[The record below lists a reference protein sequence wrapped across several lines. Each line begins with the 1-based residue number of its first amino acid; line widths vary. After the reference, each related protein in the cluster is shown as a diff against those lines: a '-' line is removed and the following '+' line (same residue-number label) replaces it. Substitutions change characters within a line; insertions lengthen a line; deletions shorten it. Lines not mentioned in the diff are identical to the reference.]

1 MAAQVVE
8 EDAVFIALFLLVVGV
23 HIAPWGRRKG
33 AQLASLGEVRASMQG
48 VSAQTWAPGRRAGTG
63 SLLTIDQHV
72 VAQDAGRVE
81 GSLPWA
87 LKSLPALQGGPY
99 TPIHVEELGGVHPH
113 RESVREGWERSSGQ
127 EGPLPPLGS

>member
-8 EDAVFIALFLLVVGV
+8 EDAIFIALFLLVVGV
-23 HIAPWGRRKG
+23 HVAPWGRRRG

-48 VSAQTWAPGRRAGTG
+48 VSAQTQALGRRAGTG

-87 LKSLPALQGGPY
+87 MKSLPALQGGPHA
-99 TPIHVEELGGVHPH
+99 PIHMEELGGVHPH
-113 RESVREGWERSSGQ
+113 RESVGDGWERGSGQ